1 MHVHVAG
8 PDGDAKFWIE
18 PEIELAMA
26 HGIASHRLTEIRKI
40 VEEHEDELRSA
51 WREHL
56 GG

>member
-1 MHVHVAG
+1 MHIHVAG
-8 PDGDAKFWIE
+8 PDGDAKFWME

-26 HGIASHRLTEIRKI
+26 HGIASHQLTEIRKI
-40 VEEHEDELRSA
+40 IGEHEDELKSA